1 MFGSTRQGISPLN
14 APTINK
20 LAIFG
25 VGLIG
30 GSLALALKK
39 AGYCKTIVGCSRS
52 ADHLQRA
59 VDLKVIDSYTLDP
72 KEAVQGADMIL
83 LSVPLQAI
91 QPVMETFID
100 AIEKDAIITDAG
112 SSKRSVVKAAKNA
125 FGGQIPANF
134 VPAHPVAGRE
144 KSSVDAALVDLYA
157 DQKVVITPV
166 EETSQEAIQRVK
178 AMWQAAGAIVTTLD
192 IVQHDHVLAA
202 TSHLPHIL
210 AYSFVNTLS
219 KSEYGDDVFA
229 FTAGGFK
236 SFSRTASS
244 DPVMW
249 RDICLENRDAI
260 VKYLDD
266 FQQDLADLSEKIK
279 DSDGDALMQVFTHSK
294 ETRDRNT

>member
-1 MFGSTRQGISPLN
+1 MTTAKTTAKIK
-14 APTINK
+14 K

-39 AGYCKTIVGCSRS
+39 AGYCETIVGCSRS
-52 ADHLQRA
+52 AEHLQRA
-59 VDLKVIDSYTLDP
+59 IDLNVIDSYTLDP
-72 KEAVQGADMIL
+72 KEAVKGADMIL
-83 LSVPLQAI
+83 LAVPLRAI
-91 QPVMETFID
+91 QPVLESFVD
-100 AIEKDAIITDAG
+100 AIEADAIITDAG
-112 SSKRSVVKAAKNA
+112 SAKRSVVKAVKNA
-125 FGGQIPANF
+125 FGGKIPANF
-134 VPAHPVAGRE
+134 VPGHPIAGRE
-144 KSSVDAALVDLYA
+144 KSTVEAAVVDLYI
-157 DQKVVITPV
+157 DQKVIITPL
-166 EETSQEAIQRVK
+166 EETSREALAKVK
-178 AMWQAAGAIVTTLD
+178 AMWEASGAIVETLD
-192 IVQHDHVLAA
+192 INQHDHVLAA
-202 TSHLPHIL
+202 TSHLPHVL

-279 DSDGDALMQVFTHSK
+279 DSDGDALMKVFTHSK
-294 ETRDRNT
+294 QTRDRNI

>member
-1 MFGSTRQGISPLN
+1 LNTTQN
-14 APTINK
+14 APKINK

-52 ADHLQRA
+52 ANHLQRA
-59 VDLKVIDSYTLDP
+59 VDLGVIDSYTLDP

-83 LSVPLQAI
+83 LAVPLRAI
-91 QPVMETFID
+91 EPVLKSFID
-100 AIEKDAIITDAG
+100 AIEKDTIITDAG

-125 FGGQIPANF
+125 FGGEIPENF
-134 VPAHPVAGRE
+134 VPAHPIAGRE
-144 KSSVDAALVDLYA
+144 KSTVEAALVDLYV
-157 DQKVVITPV
+157 DQKVIITPV
-166 EETSQEAIQRVK
+166 DETSADAVQRVK
-178 AMWQAAGAIVTTLD
+178 SMWEATGAIVETLD

-260 VKYLDD
+260 IKYLDD
-266 FQQDLADLSEKIK
+266 FQQDLADLSENIK
-279 DSDGDALMQVFTHSK
+279 DSDGDALMQVFINSK
-294 ETRDRNT
+294 ETRDRNI

>member
-1 MFGSTRQGISPLN
+1 MSTAKTTAKIK
-14 APTINK
+14 K

-39 AGYCKTIVGCSRS
+39 AGYCETIVGCSRS
-52 ADHLQRA
+52 AEHLQRA
-59 VDLKVIDSYTLDP
+59 IELNVIDSYTLDP
-72 KEAVQGADMIL
+72 KEAVKGADMIL
-83 LSVPLQAI
+83 LAVPLRAI
-91 QPVMETFID
+91 QPVLESFVD
-100 AIEKDAIITDAG
+100 AIEADAIITDAG
-112 SSKRSVVKAAKNA
+112 SAKRSVVKAVKNA
-125 FGGQIPANF
+125 FGGKIPANF
-134 VPAHPVAGRE
+134 VPGHPIAGRE
-144 KSSVDAALVDLYA
+144 KSTVEAAVVDLYI
-157 DQKVVITPV
+157 DQKVIITPL
-166 EETSQEAIQRVK
+166 EETSREALAKVK
-178 AMWQAAGAIVTTLD
+178 AMWEASGAIVETLD
-192 IVQHDHVLAA
+192 INQHDHVLAA
-202 TSHLPHIL
+202 TSHLPHVL

-294 ETRDRNT
+294 QTRDRNI

>member
-1 MFGSTRQGISPLN
+1 LSTAKTTAKIK
-14 APTINK
+14 K

-39 AGYCKTIVGCSRS
+39 AGYCETIVGCSRS
-52 ADHLQRA
+52 AEHLQRA
-59 VDLKVIDSYTLDP
+59 IELNVIDSYTLDP
-72 KEAVQGADMIL
+72 KEAVKGADMIL
-83 LSVPLQAI
+83 LAVPLRAI
-91 QPVMETFID
+91 QPVLESFVD
-100 AIEKDAIITDAG
+100 AIEADAIITDAG
-112 SSKRSVVKAAKNA
+112 SAKRSVVKAVKNA
-125 FGGQIPANF
+125 FGGKIPANF
-134 VPAHPVAGRE
+134 VPGHPIAGRE
-144 KSSVDAALVDLYA
+144 KSTVEAAVVDLYI
-157 DQKVVITPV
+157 DQKVIITPL
-166 EETSQEAIQRVK
+166 EETSTEALAKVK
-178 AMWQAAGAIVTTLD
+178 AMWEASGAIVETLD
-192 IVQHDHVLAA
+192 INQHDHVLAA
-202 TSHLPHIL
+202 TSHLPHVL

-294 ETRDRNT
+294 QTRDRNI